1 MDATNEICMV
11 STDSQ
16 QCLRNITPWKEYWKI
31 TVRVIRMWSSCDPR
45 EETDEP
51 AFLHIVVMD
60 KSLNKIQC
68 TLKNV
73 INQFREILKEGE
85 LYSISRFTVVPNIGA
100 AKVIKHR
107 YKLLFRFDT
116 EVIPISDVE
125 FPEGSYSLETV
136 ESVVQ
141 MGQDSVYLIDVM
153 GFLISVRDYSD
164 VELDDGKKFKLMR
177 LALMNAVSQPPI
189 ILLQSVKVKI
199 YEGKVVVQ
207 NVIDCTKIMINPD
220 IPEAICFITR
230 LDPSESYFI
239 DSITLGNGF
248 IVADVN
254 DDFDGFFNV
263 VAKIKSI
270 CNNFDWWSYSCVCG
284 YPLELF
290 RSHFSCSECG
300 RKIKNAV
307 KKYKVLVDVEDA
319 TRSARFVVYATP
331 YPPFFDDV
339 IGKEVVFKVDRKKVG
354 NRPNVGTFKVVNCS
368 DDHVIVNKFKTDPV
382 SSRLLPPTVFSPIYE
397 DVIQNPQPHDEISS
411 LGSRI
416 SVTSDNMESI
426 EVDMEALG
434 AAYNL
439 TKPDPCILLASTITS
454 ISNDRN
460 WWYSVCLCGE
470 KIDADQSKLF
480 CHLCLTHCSDGFLR
494 YKVKVYVNH
503 AGGCNALI
511 LHDGD
516 VQHLMGR
523 KCSENEEFHLD
534 ASDFLYK
541 LIGKKLVFMVDPQ
554 PVESDIICPA
564 YNVFKVS
571 THEFMLKLIER
582 LENRALNAHKSI
594 RVVNEIVC
602 NKRLAS
608 PYRDVPRS
616 TKQKLEDVFSRS
628 IDETWNDNEEA
639 SSSMNI

>member
-1 MDATNEICMV
+1 MLNTSYC
-11 STDSQ
+11 
-16 QCLRNITPWKEYWKI
+16 
-31 TVRVIRMWSSCDPR
+31 SSYLTCNLFGD
-45 EETDEP
+45 
-51 AFLHIVVMD
+51 FLT
-60 KSLNKIQC
+60 K
-68 TLKNV
+68 
-73 INQFREILKEGE
+73 
-85 LYSISRFTVVPNIGA
+85 
-100 AKVIKHR
+100 
-107 YKLLFRFDT
+107 
-116 EVIPISDVE
+116 
-125 FPEGSYSLETV
+125 
-136 ESVVQ
+136 
-141 MGQDSVYLIDVM
+141 
-153 GFLISVRDYSD
+153 
-164 VELDDGKKFKLMR
+164 MR

-220 IPEAICFITR
+220 IPEAVCFITR

-248 IVADVN
+248 IVADVD
-254 DDFDGFFNV
+254 DDFVNLSMNRSIKELRENDADGFFNI

-270 CNNFDWWSYSCVCG
+270 CNNFDWWYYSCVCG

-290 RSHFSCSECG
+290 RNHFSCSECG

-319 TRSARFVVYATP
+319 TGSARFVLYDRPATLLFRKKLIEVLRDFDTEHSVVYATP

-339 IGKEVVFKVDRKKVG
+339 IGKEVVFKVDRKKVE
-354 NRPNVGTFKVVNCS
+354 NRPDVGTFKVVNCS

-439 TKPDPCILLASTITS
+439 TKPDPCVLLAGTITS
-454 ISNDRN
+454 ISNDKN

-480 CHLCLTHCSDGFLR
+480 CHLCLTHCSDGVLR

-523 KCSENEEFHLD
+523 KCSEVLRDDNSFILNEEFHLD

-554 PVESDIICPA
+554 PVESDTICHA

-582 LENRALNAHKSI
+582 VENRALNTCAIVSASNVASIEDTVAHISGSVLPDHKSV

-616 TKQKLEDVFSRS
+616 TKQKLEDAFSRS
-628 IDETWNDNEEA
+628 IDETWNDNEET

>member
-1 MDATNEICMV
+1 MDAANKICMV

-60 KSLNKIQC
+60 KS
-68 TLKNV
+68 
-73 INQFREILKEGE
+73 
-85 LYSISRFTVVPNIGA
+85 
-100 AKVIKHR
+100 
-107 YKLLFRFDT
+107 
-116 EVIPISDVE
+116 VIPISDVE
-125 FPEGSYSLETV
+125 FPEASYSLETV

-164 VELDDGKKFKLMR
+164 VELDDGKKFKLVLIQLYSNGSYLTCNLFGDFLTKMR

-189 ILLQSVKVKI
+189 ILLQSVKIKI
-199 YEGKVVVQ
+199 YEGKIVVQ
-207 NVIDCTKIMINPD
+207 NVIDCTKIMINLD
-220 IPEAICFITR
+220 IPEAVCFITR

-248 IVADVN
+248 IVADVD
-254 DDFDGFFNV
+254 DDFVNLSMNRNIKELRENDADGFFNV

-270 CNNFDWWSYSCVCG
+270 CNNFDWWYYSCVCG

-307 KKYKVLVDVEDA
+307 KKYKILVDVEDA
-319 TRSARFVVYATP
+319 TGSARFVLYDRPAALLFRKKLIEVLRDLDAEHSVVYATP

-339 IGKEVVFKVDRKKVG
+339 IGKEVVFKVDRKKVR
-354 NRPNVGTFKVVNCS
+354 NRPNIGTFKVVNCS

-416 SVTSDNMESI
+416 SVTSDNMKSI

-439 TKPDPCILLASTITS
+439 TK
-454 ISNDRN
+454 
-460 WWYSVCLCGE
+460 SV
-470 KIDADQSKLF
+470 QNS
-480 CHLCLTHCSDGFLR
+480 
-494 YKVKVYVNH
+494 
-503 AGGCNALI
+503 
-511 LHDGD
+511 
-516 VQHLMGR
+516 
-523 KCSENEEFHLD
+523 LD
-534 ASDFLYK
+534 
-541 LIGKKLVFMVDPQ
+541 
-554 PVESDIICPA
+554 
-564 YNVFKVS
+564 
-571 THEFMLKLIER
+571 
-582 LENRALNAHKSI
+582 
-594 RVVNEIVC
+594 
-602 NKRLAS
+602 
-608 PYRDVPRS
+608 
-616 TKQKLEDVFSRS
+616 
-628 IDETWNDNEEA
+628 
-639 SSSMNI
+639 

>member
-1 MDATNEICMV
+1 
-11 STDSQ
+11 
-16 QCLRNITPWKEYWKI
+16 
-31 TVRVIRMWSSCDPR
+31 
-45 EETDEP
+45 
-51 AFLHIVVMD
+51 
-60 KSLNKIQC
+60 
-68 TLKNV
+68 
-73 INQFREILKEGE
+73 
-85 LYSISRFTVVPNIGA
+85 
-100 AKVIKHR
+100 
-107 YKLLFRFDT
+107 
-116 EVIPISDVE
+116 
-125 FPEGSYSLETV
+125 
-136 ESVVQ
+136 
-141 MGQDSVYLIDVM
+141 VM

-164 VELDDGKKFKLMR
+164 VELDDGKKFKLVLIQLYSNGSYLTCNLFGDFLIIR

-189 ILLQSVKVKI
+189 ILIQSVKVKI
-199 YEGKVVVQ
+199 YEGKIVVQ

-220 IPEAICFITR
+220 IPEAVCFITR

-248 IVADVN
+248 IVADVD
-254 DDFDGFFNV
+254 DDFVNL
-263 VAKIKSI
+263 SM
-270 CNNFDWWSYSCVCG
+270 N
-284 YPLELF
+284 
-290 RSHFSCSECG
+290 R
-300 RKIKNAV
+300 
-307 KKYKVLVDVEDA
+307 YKVLVDVEDA
-319 TRSARFVVYATP
+319 TGSARFVLYDRPAALLFRKKLIEVVQDLDAEHSVVYATP

-339 IGKEVVFKVDRKKVG
+339 IGKEVVFKVDRKKVR

-368 DDHVIVNKFKTDPV
+368 DDHVIVNKFKTDPI
-382 SSRLLPPTVFSPIYE
+382 SIRLLPPTVFSPIYE

-416 SVTSDNMESI
+416 SVTSDNIESI

-439 TKPDPCILLASTITS
+439 TKPDPCVLLAGTITY

-480 CHLCLTHCSDGFLR
+480 CHLCLTHCSDGVLR

-523 KCSENEEFHLD
+523 KCSEVLRDDDSFILNEEFHFD

-554 PVESDIICPA
+554 PVESDTICPA
-564 YNVFKVS
+564 YNIFKVS

-582 LENRALNAHKSI
+582 VENRALN
-594 RVVNEIVC
+594 
-602 NKRLAS
+602 
-608 PYRDVPRS
+608 
-616 TKQKLEDVFSRS
+616 T
-628 IDETWNDNEEA
+628 
-639 SSSMNI
+639 